1 MFYPLRVIH
10 IDKNTKRVKFMSNLD
25 DSGIIHVADM
35 IATICVTQGLIRVN
49 ASYKGNHIVEDKAGK
64 RFNAVCSAN
73 GSLRWVTLTNLRK
86 LAKLE
91 SIDQAAETV
100 DLQLV

>member
-10 IDKNTKRVKFMSNLD
+10 IDKKTKQAKFMSNLD

-49 ASYKGNHIVEDKAGK
+49 ASCKGNHIVEDKAGK
-64 RFNAVCSAN
+64 RFNALCFAN
-73 GSLRWVTLTNLRK
+73 GSLRWVTLTNLHKR
-86 LAKLE
+86 AKLE
-91 SIDQAAETV
+91 PIDQVAETI
-100 DLQLV
+100 DLRFV